1 MASRTDERG
10 FVVKEDGSYD
20 LSAPPPF
27 TLQDLRNAIPEHCW
41 KKSMWRS
48 LLHVVIDISIVTT
61 LAYLA
66 HNYATWWSW
75 PLYWAAQGTMMWAIF
90 VLGHDCGHGSFSDS
104 RQVNDFVG
112 HALHSFILVPYHGWR
127 LSHKKHHG
135 NHGHVDNDESWHPL
149 TKSQYDSLQWQGR
162 LGRLTFPWS
171 LLSFPFYLIYGSPG
185 RVHSHYH
192 PHSDLF
198 SKHQR
203 GMVVTSDLYLIA
215 MYSTLL
221 YCMYCFGGG
230 TVARLYWAPWLV
242 FVVWL
247 DLVTYLHHHGLPT
260 DSTEK
265 MPWYRGAEWS
275 YLRGGLTTLDHDYG
289 LFNKIHHDIGTHV
302 VHHLF
307 PQIPHYNL
315 KEATAALIPVL
326 GPYYRPPK
334 RSPGPLPLH
343 LFPILANSFKQDRF
357 VDDHGDVVFYS
368 SQEAQ
373 QQKGAKAQ

>member
-10 FVVKEDGSYD
+10 FVLKEDGSYD

-27 TLQDLRNAIPEHCW
+27 TLQDLRNAIPAHCW
-41 KKSMWRS
+41 KKSLWRS
-48 LLHVVIDISIVTT
+48 LLHVVFDVSIVAT

-104 RQVNDFVG
+104 RQFGQLEVILFVRLIKCTRQEG
-112 HALHSFILVPYHGWR
+112 HIAIKDKVPVVVWFNADIR
-127 LSHKKHHG
+127 KLITAAK
-135 NHGHVDNDESWHPL
+135 L
-149 TKSQYDSLQWQGR
+149 I
-162 LGRLTFPWS
+162 TFW
-171 LLSFPFYLIYGSPG
+171 G
-185 RVHSHYH
+185 
-192 PHSDLF
+192 DLF

-221 YCMYCFGGG
+221 YCMYCFGGS
-230 TVARLYWAPWLV
+230 TIARLYWAPWLV

-247 DLVTYLHHHGLPT
+247 DL
-260 DSTEK
+260 
-265 MPWYRGAEWS
+265 
-275 YLRGGLTTLDHDYG
+275 
-289 LFNKIHHDIGTHV
+289 
-302 VHHLF
+302 F

-315 KEATAALIPVL
+315 KEATAAVIPVL

-343 LFPILANSFKQDRF
+343 LVPILAKSFKQDRF
-357 VDDHGDVVFYS
+357 VGDHGDVVFYTNP
-368 SQEAQ
+368 EDE
-373 QQKGAKAQ
+373 QKAAKAH